1 MDWEMPGSAPREP
14 ATGGMGMAR
23 EAQPRREEQ
32 LIYWESGQTVQQAAQ
47 QGG

>member
-1 MDWEMPGSAPREP
+1 MPGSAPREP
-14 ATGGMGMAR
+14 GTGGMGVAR
-23 EAQPRREEQ
+23 EAQTRREEQ